1 MFKRV
6 PNLRL
11 CGCRIGLTLNV
22 LNECVKSVYSYFLQ
36 FIFKLFRDM
45 KDSNESS
52 EVTEE
57 RMIYHLSKD
66 FIDVIGKPV
75 NFFT

>member
-1 MFKRV
+1 MFDINILSMSLDKRTIYV
-6 PNLRL
+6 
-11 CGCRIGLTLNV
+11 
-22 LNECVKSVYSYFLQ
+22 
-36 FIFKLFRDM
+36 M

-75 NFFT
+75 KFFT